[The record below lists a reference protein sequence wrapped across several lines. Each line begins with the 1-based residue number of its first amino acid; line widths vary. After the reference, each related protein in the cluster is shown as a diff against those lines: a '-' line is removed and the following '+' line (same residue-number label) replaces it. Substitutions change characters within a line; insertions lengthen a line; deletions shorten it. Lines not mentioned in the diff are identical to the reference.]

1 MYVPTDRSITEHP
14 MPRHLAGCLAV
25 LLLSAACGRAKEA
38 ARDAVAADTTATPAA
53 ATPLVDSTGSA
64 PNTEAA
70 PSAPTATPVRPGAT
84 SSTRGGATP
93 APSPYIGRDSAFGPT
108 YEVDSTGKVT
118 PIRVKKPVNR

>member
-1 MYVPTDRSITEHP
+1 

-38 ARDAVAADTTATPAA
+38 AGDAVAADTTATPARA
-53 ATPLVDSTGSA
+53 MPIVDSTG
-64 PNTEAA
+64 AA
-70 PSAPTATPVRPGAT
+70 PATDAAPPAPASAPVRPGAT
-84 SSTRGGATP
+84 PPTSGSVKP